1 MVKAID
7 TAAFRA
13 AMEEKKTLVVD
24 FWAEWCGPCRMLAPV
39 MEQLSDELAGKAEFV
54 KIDVD
59 DNPDLAR
66 EYSIMS
72 IPCVMVFKGGALA
85 GKNVGFVPKSAM
97 KDFIEQQRICAAA
110 SSRWQRFGKESLCA
124 PMRRSVRCAC
134 AAGLW
139 MQGRNPKQ

>member
-1 MVKAID
+1 MVKTFD
-7 TAAFRA
+7 GAAFRA

-24 FWAEWCGPCRMLAPV
+24 FWATWCGPCRMLAPV
-39 MEQLSDELAGKAEFV
+39 MEKLSEEFEGQAEFV

-85 GKNVGFVPKSAM
+85 GKNVGFVSQSAM
-97 KDFIEQQRICAAA
+97 KEFIEKHI
-110 SSRWQRFGKESLCA
+110 
-124 PMRRSVRCAC
+124 
-134 AAGLW
+134 
-139 MQGRNPKQ
+139 

>member
-1 MVKAID
+1 MVKEFD

-13 AMEEKKTLVVD
+13 AMQEKKTLVVD
-24 FWAEWCGPCRMLAPV
+24 FWATWCGPCRMLAPV
-39 MEQLSDELAGKAEFV
+39 MEELSGEYEGKADFV

-85 GKNVGFVPKSAM
+85 GKNVGFVPKAAM
-97 KDFIEQQRICAAA
+97 KEFID
-110 SSRWQRFGKESLCA
+110 KNL
-124 PMRRSVRCAC
+124 
-134 AAGLW
+134 
-139 MQGRNPKQ
+139 